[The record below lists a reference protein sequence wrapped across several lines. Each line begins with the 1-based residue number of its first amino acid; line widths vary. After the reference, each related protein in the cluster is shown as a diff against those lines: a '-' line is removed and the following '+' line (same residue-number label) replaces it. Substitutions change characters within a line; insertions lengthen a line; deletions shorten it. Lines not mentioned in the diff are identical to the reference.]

1 MGKRKRSLMFI
12 LLVPLLF
19 AVLIEGVLPFTAL
32 MVSKT
37 RETMIEASVNID
49 SSIVD
54 NRRMV
59 LGDAMDE
66 QWSAVRR
73 ENTYLTSQLQSYLE
87 RSGLT
92 QQQFIANREAKLLY
106 SEAVFP
112 ELLNYLQR
120 DGSCGVFLILA
131 NEEAAAGD
139 YTGFFLRDSDPTTET
154 LTNSDLLLE
163 RGSKILAQEATISL
177 DNAWTTSFHLA
188 GPGEREADDFFY
200 EPYLLALENTDVEAS
215 RMAYWS
221 TPFVLENNVSDS
233 HQMITY
239 SVPLICDGTVYGVL
253 GTEVSVSY
261 LLKSYLLVQDLDQN
275 QNAGYVLAIEQEDGT
290 CSGMAGKGVL
300 YEALGESRD
309 GFTLEETAYPNL
321 WKVTGVKAGDQ
332 SVYAV
337 RSELSLYQTQVPYE
351 NKTWVLCGL
360 VTEDSLFGLGNRL
373 YRTIL
378 LTVLVCAAAGMVLMC
393 GIVRRV
399 LRPVHR
405 LMESVRGGIAGL
417 RSFEMSGIAEVDEL
431 HDVVETLTE
440 QELRIRNQ
448 LNDEKERYRL
458 AIRSSSDMFITY
470 RMSTQMLEVVNS
482 KNYDGIWPLRD
493 FVDQVI
499 APRLSREDL
508 LRCERI
514 FRGEDEELAG
524 EICLLD
530 ADDAD
535 AKNLDANGPN
545 AKDPD
550 ANGPDANSPEA
561 ATGMPR
567 NALDDAGYA
576 EAPGV
581 HSKGHWYAYQGR
593 LVADPESGEKRIVGY
608 VRDIHEAKVRAL
620 EQEAQSMRD
629 PVTGFYR
636 LQPGTEVIET
646 ARRQA
651 PAGVLAVLDLSH
663 FSFLVGHC
671 GLTFGDVILEEFARL
686 LRGLTTREV
695 PGRSVYVRAG
705 SDEFIVWMPGAS
717 PEICRGIMDQLK
729 EQFGALVQNGSLEL
743 RFHAGLAEAGCA
755 VPGGTE
761 KALES
766 AAATR
771 TVNAAISADDTDAA
785 QWSRSTGTAAGGTA
799 IATDALI
806 RRACTSLAEAKRRNR
821 CCILWDEGTGA
832 DESVRPF
839 GEIVSQGYSVQN
851 GLASLALN
859 LFDRSYA
866 LEASLDLMA
875 LRLERELGLQNLV
888 ITRFHEEYLTGS
900 VEYAWH
906 ALEDQ
911 SGWDAIVPRS
921 EAECRRM
928 NQLAAG
934 HWLCRI
940 SSRFATDSRGADAF
954 DHHEQIAAAE
964 GTPAA
969 KALYSAQNAQD
980 NDAMRGG
987 RMTREN
993 EPGLFLPM
1001 TDNGQYSGD
1010 IFLIGLPAELLE
1022 DAAQSAQLCEICT
1035 IIQNSIN
1042 QKRHDQSAQAKS
1054 EFLARMSHEIRTP
1067 MNGIIGMT
1075 QIALEESQSEER
1087 RLDCLKKVD
1096 SSSHYLLGLLND
1108 ILDMSKIESGKMT
1121 LAAAPFDMQELLDGL
1136 QAVMYGRFA
1145 EKKQDF
1151 SMQIQLSHTGYLG
1164 DSLRLSQVLVN
1175 LLGNASKYSEGHTRV
1190 RLIVQENADAAD
1202 ADGWSNLYFAVIDEG
1217 IGIAKEDQ
1225 QRIFRRFEQV
1235 DTLAAR
1241 QQGTGLG
1248 LAISNRLVR
1257 LMGSRIELES
1267 ELGKG
1272 SRFYFTLRL
1281 QQAAVE
1287 KPAEKK
1293 GRRVDPTG
1301 ARVLVAED
1309 NALNM
1314 EILCSFL
1321 ETLGCVPEGAGDGQ
1335 QAVEM
1340 FRRSA
1345 EGYYRLILMDVMMP
1359 VMNGLEAAHRIRLLP
1374 RADAQNV
1381 PIAAIS
1387 ANAFEEDI
1395 RRSLASGMNAHLSK
1409 PVDMAKLRELL
1420 EKVLGEQ
1427 G

>member
-32 MVSKT
+32 LVSKT

-73 ENTYLTSQLQSYLE
+73 ENTFLTSRLQSYLE

-92 QQQFIANREAKLLY
+92 LQEFISNREAKLLY

-163 RGSKILAQEATISL
+163 KGSKTLAQEATISL

-188 GPGEREADDFFY
+188 GPGERDADDFFY

-221 TPFVLENNVSDS
+221 TPFVLENNALDS

-290 CSGMAGKGVL
+290 YSEMTGKGVL
-300 YEALGESRD
+300 YEALGESGD
-309 GFTLEETAYPNL
+309 GFTLEDTAYPNL
-321 WKVTGVKAGDQ
+321 WKVTGVKAGEQ

-337 RSELSLYQTQVPYE
+337 RSELALYQAQVPYE

-360 VTEDSLFGLGNRL
+360 VTESSIFGLGNLL
-373 YRTIL
+373 YRTIFT
-378 LTVLVCAAAGMVLMC
+378 TVLVCAVVGMVLMC
-393 GIVRRV
+393 SVVSRV
-399 LRPVHR
+399 LRPVYR

-417 RSFEMSGIAEVDEL
+417 RAFEMSGIAEVDEL

-470 RMSTQMLEVVNS
+470 RMSMQMLEIVNS
-482 KNYDGIWPLRD
+482 RSYDGIWPLRD
-493 FVDQVI
+493 FWDRVI
-499 APRLSREDL
+499 APRLSGEDL

-524 EICLLD
+524 EICLLE
-530 ADDAD
+530 ASS
-535 AKNLDANGPN
+535 DAN
-545 AKDPD
+545 D
-550 ANGPDANSPEA
+550 PDANSPEA
-561 ATGMPR
+561 TTGVPR
-567 NALDDAGYA
+567 NVPYDAGYA
-576 EAPGV
+576 EAPTV

-651 PAGVLAVLDLSH
+651 PAGVLAVLDLSR

-686 LRGLTTREV
+686 LRGLITREV

-717 PEICRGIMDQLK
+717 PEICRRILDPLK
-729 EQFGALVQNGSLEL
+729 KQFGALVQNGSLEL
-743 RFHAGLAEAGCA
+743 RFHAGLAEAGS
-755 VPGGTE
+755 VIPVGTE
-761 KALES
+761 KALGGVP
-766 AAATR
+766 AAGA
-771 TVNAAISADDTDAA
+771 VNAAISADDTDAA
-785 QWSRSTGTAAGGTA
+785 WGRSSNGTAAGET
-799 IATDALI
+799 IATDVLI
-806 RRACTSLAEAKRRNR
+806 RRACISLAEARRRNR
-821 CCILWDEGTGA
+821 CCILWDEGTGS
-832 DESVRPF
+832 DEPVRPF

-906 ALEDQ
+906 ALEDK
-911 SGWDAIVPRS
+911 SEWDAIVPRS
-921 EAECRRM
+921 EEECRRM

-934 HWLCRI
+934 HRLQRI
-940 SSRFATDSRGADAF
+940 SSRFAVDMRCDWL
-954 DHHEQIAAAE
+954 
-964 GTPAA
+964 A
-969 KALYSAQNAQD
+969 K
-980 NDAMRGG
+980 
-987 RMTREN
+987 EN

-1010 IFLIGLPAELLE
+1010 IFLIGLPSELLE

-1087 RLDCLKKVD
+1087 RLDCLKKVE

-1121 LAAAPFDMQELLDGL
+1121 LASAPFDMQELLDGL
-1136 QAVMYGRFA
+1136 QAVLCGRFA

-1175 LLGNASKYSEGHTRV
+1175 LLGNASKYSEDHTRV
-1190 RLIVQENADAAD
+1190 RLIVQEKADAAD

-1217 IGIAKEDQ
+1217 IGIAREDQ

-1235 DTLAAR
+1235 DTMAAR

-1267 ELGKG
+1267 ELGRG

-1287 KPAEKK
+1287 KQAEDKTD
-1293 GRRVDPTG
+1293 RNVDFTG

-1340 FRRSA
+1340 FSRSP

-1374 RADAQNV
+1374 RADAQRV